1 MTGRIT
7 EQTRQDYLDAMGIQ
21 TWFPRTVLPNALPHR
36 DFDFPETTPEPE
48 EAPGLSAREAMLA
61 LGLPEHQEQPAP
73 APVAPTRPTLV
84 VTPEKTEPPVRE
96 TTKKDKPAP
105 ATSQFRLV
113 TLAPNDECLVIAEM
127 PHSGL
132 NQFSRFH
139 TRLLNDILRAIQHS
153 SHPEL
158 PVSEF
163 VWPLGNMG
171 LIGQMDQDDSS
182 AADAVCA
189 YLSNQFGL
197 ARRKLVLLFGPAA
210 ARFVIDPERS
220 FEELRGVQPGMHAE
234 QHFAVSHGLNE
245 LMKLPSLKADVW
257 TDLKPLLTLQKS
269 AAKTSASKHSTEKN

>member
-7 EQTRQDYLDAMGIQ
+7 EQSRQDYLDAMGIQ
-21 TWFPRTVLPNALPHR
+21 TWFPRTVLPNALAHR
-36 DFDFPETTPEPE
+36 DFDFPETTEE
-48 EAPGLSAREAMLA
+48 SDEAPELSAREAMLV
-61 LGLPEHQEQPAP
+61 LGLPEHQEPPEP
-73 APVAPTRPTLV
+73 APVAPARPTLV
-84 VTPEKTEPPVRE
+84 VTPESAGAEAP
-96 TTKKDKPAP
+96 TTPRKNKPAP

-113 TLAPNDECLVIAEM
+113 TLAPDDECLVIAEM

-139 TRLLNDILRAIQHS
+139 MRLLTDILRSIQYS
-153 SHPEL
+153 SRPDMS
-158 PVSEF
+158 VNEF

-171 LIGQMDQDDSS
+171 LIGQMDQDDQS

-220 FEELRGVQPGMHAE
+220 FEELKGVQPGLHAE

-245 LMKLPSLKADVW
+245 LMKLPNLKADVW
-257 TDLKPLLTLQKS
+257 KDLKPLLTLQQPAAKS
-269 AAKTSASKHSTEKN
+269 AATKHSTEEN